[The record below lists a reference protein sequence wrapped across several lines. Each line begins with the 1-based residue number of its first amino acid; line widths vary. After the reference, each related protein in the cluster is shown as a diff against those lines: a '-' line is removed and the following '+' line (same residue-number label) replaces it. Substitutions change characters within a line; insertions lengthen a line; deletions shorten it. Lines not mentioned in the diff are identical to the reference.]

1 MGGDLRV
8 GSWGS
13 RLCENDTALDVI
25 DDIESIFSEETD
37 NKAACSRVIEKLKN
51 SYSDADD
58 QSIAWLTAAYK
69 LIPKSGELVSELYKG
84 IRKSSGILSDETI
97 RMLEEKIIE
106 CGRRPRQ
113 KRTKRPE
120 STWKVGEIYC
130 YDIDPA
136 YADNPELK
144 GYTIGFLCVDFYRY
158 AGVHPLV
165 YTFRS
170 KSSMEEIRANPDI
183 VLNGEFWRGANWN
196 DYLFVYRTIL
206 WAEKADEVPLN
217 KLHACGSV
225 TAFPTIPDEV
235 VMSDI
240 LYYRRIYFSMIEGD
254 LLRTDKLMH
263 M

>member
-1 MGGDLRV
+1 M
-8 GSWGS
+8 
-13 RLCENDTALDVI
+13 
-25 DDIESIFSEETD
+25 
-37 NKAACSRVIEKLKN
+37 
-51 SYSDADD
+51 DAFFASVE
-58 QSIAWLTAAYK
+58 QL
-69 LIPKSGELVSELYKG
+69 
-84 IRKSSGILSDETI
+84 
-97 RMLEEKIIE
+97 
-106 CGRRPRQ
+106 
-113 KRTKRPE
+113 
-120 STWKVGEIYC
+120 
-130 YDIDPA
+130 
-136 YADNPELK
+136 DNPELK